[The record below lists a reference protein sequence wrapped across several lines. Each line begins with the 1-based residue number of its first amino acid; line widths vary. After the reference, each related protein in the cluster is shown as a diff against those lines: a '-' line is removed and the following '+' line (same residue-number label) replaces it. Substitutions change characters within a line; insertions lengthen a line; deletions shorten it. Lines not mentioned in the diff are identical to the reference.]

1 MRIYYIFLI
10 KKEIY
15 EITKNK
21 PENLYKLL
29 ESIYLLN
36 NDDVVLGHKKNIH
49 KLISE
54 TNNDNISYTCYRN
67 AHMINDFL
75 NNETTK
81 LILNN
86 SHIKI
91 KSNSFYPTFFR
102 NLENLPNLFVCDFI
116 NVDYFYLKKISLK
129 KSLLVD
135 DMILLIKDPPNLSEF

>member
-15 EITKNK
+15 GLTKNK

-36 NDDVVLGHKKNIH
+36 NDDVVLGFKMFDKICKTIPKKNIN
-49 KLISE
+49 KLLKD
-54 TNNDNISYTCYRN
+54 TNIENLTYTIYGST
-67 AHMINDFL
+67 HMINDFL

-91 KSNSFYPTFFR
+91 KSNTLYPAFFKT
-102 NLENLPNLFVCDFI
+102 LEHIPYLFVCDFI
-116 NVDYFYLKKISLK
+116 NMDYFYLNEISTMSKI
-129 KSLLVD
+129 
-135 DMILLIKDPPNLSEF
+135 NN

>member
-15 EITKNK
+15 EISKNK

-36 NDDVVLGHKKNIH
+36 NDDVVLGFQMFNKICETISKKNFN
-49 KLISE
+49 KLIKDTHME
-54 TNNDNISYTCYRN
+54 NITYTVFKN
-67 AHMINDFL
+67 THMINDFL

-81 LILNN
+81 LIINN

-91 KSNSFYPTFFR
+91 KSNSLYPAFFKT
-102 NLENLPNLFVCDFI
+102 LEHIPNIFVCDFI
-116 NVDYFYLKKISLK
+116 NMDYFYLKNVSKESK
-129 KSLLVD
+129 V
-135 DMILLIKDPPNLSEF
+135 NN

>member
-36 NDDVVLGHKKNIH
+36 NDDVVLGFKMFDKICKTINKKNFN
-49 KLISE
+49 KLL
-54 TNNDNISYTCYRN
+54 NDINIENLSYTHFN
-67 AHMINDFL
+67 NTHMINDFL

-81 LILNN
+81 LIINN

-91 KSNSFYPTFFR
+91 KSNILYPTFF
-102 NLENLPNLFVCDFI
+102 NSLENIPYIFVCDFI
-116 NVDYFYLKKISLK
+116 NMD
-129 KSLLVD
+129 
-135 DMILLIKDPPNLSEF
+135 